1 MKTGL
6 FFGSFDPIH
15 NGHLLKAVEALEK
28 KLVDRV
34 VFVPAKQNPWKPE
47 PMFDYE
53 KRVYMC
59 SVAAHSL
66 RFAMVGKD
74 DGKILVSDIE
84 GQMVGTTYTYEVL
97 CKFKEEHPSED
108 ICLICGTDVSLDI
121 PKWMEGEKLLKE
133 FEVITLN
140 RGADEES
147 DYPDLNISSTKIRE
161 LIKKNMSV
169 AGLVPTEINHY
180 LYSST
185 RNYGLI

>member
-34 VFVPAKQNPWKPE
+34 VFVPAKQNPWKSE
-47 PMFDYE
+47 PMFDYK

-59 SVAAHSL
+59 NVATHYL
-66 RFAMVGKD
+66 RVAMVGKD

-84 GQMVGTTYTYEVL
+84 GQINGTAYTYDVL
-97 CKFKEEHPSED
+97 CKFKDEYPFED

-121 PKWMEGEKLLKE
+121 PKWKDGEKLLKE

-140 RGADEES
+140 RGTDNES

-161 LIKKNMSV
+161 LIKKNISV
-169 AGLVPTEINHY
+169 AGLVPTEISQY
-180 LYSST
+180 LH
-185 RNYGLI
+185 L

>member
-15 NGHLLKAVEALEK
+15 NGHLIKAVEALEK
-28 KLVDRV
+28 NLVDRV
-34 VFVPAKQNPWKPE
+34 VFVPAKQNPWKSE
-47 PMFDYE
+47 PMFDYK

-59 SVAAHSL
+59 NVATHFL
-66 RFAMVGKD
+66 RVAMVGKD

-84 GQMVGTTYTYEVL
+84 GQMNGTAYTYDVL
-97 CKFKEEHPSED
+97 CKFKDEHPFEV

-121 PKWMEGEKLLKE
+121 PKWKDGEKLLKE

-140 RGADEES
+140 RGTDNES

-169 AGLVPTEINHY
+169 AGLVPTEISQY
-180 LYSST
+180 LH
-185 RNYGLI
+185 L